1 MATEVQNRNDQSLTG
16 LVSGIVSDFQDLVK
30 QQLTLTRTEITD
42 DLRKTK
48 DAGSVLVVG
57 ILILLTSATPL
68 CLMLAHLLHWG
79 WSPAGTDPATVP
91 LWGCYAIIGGLLAV
105 IGAVV
110 TYAGK
115 KKFDSFNPLP
125 EQSMKGLQENLE
137 WKTNNNPK

>member
-48 DAGSVLVVG
+48 EAGSVLFVG
-57 ILILLTSATPL
+57 ILILLVSAAPL
-68 CLMLAHLLHWG
+68 CLMLAHLLHWA
-79 WSPAGTDPATVP
+79 WSPAGADPATVP

-105 IGAVV
+105 VGAAV

-125 EQSMKGLQENLE
+125 VQSMKGLQENLE
-137 WKTNNNPK
+137 WKTNDQK